1 MQMKIAISVP
11 DQVFQA
17 GELLAR
23 QLKLSRSQLYSDALA
38 AYLRSR
44 GAAEVTA
51 QLNVVHMAAA
61 NNELDPALA
70 SAQQRVL
77 ASESW

>member
-23 QLKLSRSQLYSDALA
+23 QLKLSRSQLYSDALS
-38 AYLRSR
+38 AYLSSR
-44 GAAEVTA
+44 GSAEVTA
-51 QLNVVHMAAA
+51 QLNAVHATAS
-61 NNELDPALA
+61 NELDPALA
-70 SAQQRVL
+70 TAQQRVL
-77 ASESW
+77 ARETW